1 VKVTAAQGAE
11 GAVGT
16 APPTA
21 TPADGAAFK
30 AALDTAG
37 LKLRNGEEITPVAG
51 RKRYAEITK
60 GAREGQYVNTS
71 GNARHGETFVLVRRN
86 GREYHVYG
94 SGKDR
99 LVVGQ
104 HDPKAEA
111 AEPKLRKGEKTEPV
125 DGRRR
130 YQEIV
135 SGTREGLYLNTSGNA
150 RDGKTFVR
158 VIDDGVEYHIYGS
171 GDGRVTI
178 ANDLRDHER
187 PGLQLRKGERV
198 KRVEGRENYVEI
210 VSGVREGMFINASGN
225 ARHGQAFVRSIKD
238 GVEQHIYGTGDDRV
252 VVSTDK
258 S

>member
-1 VKVTAAQGAE
+1 VKVTPAQAAE
-11 GAVGT
+11 GAVST
-16 APPTA
+16 AQVA
-21 TPADGAAFK
+21 TKTPDGKAFK
-30 AALDTAG
+30 AALDTEG
-37 LKLRNGEEITPVAG
+37 LKLRKGEEIAAVGG
-51 RKRYAEITK
+51 RKRYAEITS
-60 GAREGQYVNTS
+60 GAREGMYINTS
-71 GNARHGETFVLVRRN
+71 GNARHGDTFVLVHRN

-111 AEPKLRKGEKTEPV
+111 AEPKLRKGEKVEPV
-125 DGRRR
+125 DGRKR

-135 SGTREGLYLNTSGNA
+135 AGTREGLYLNTSGNA

-171 GDGRVTI
+171 GDDRVTI
-178 ANDLRDHER
+178 ANDLRDDER
-187 PGLQLRKGERV
+187 PALELRKGERV
-198 KRVEGRENYVEI
+198 KRVEGQENYVEI
-210 VSGVREGMFINASGN
+210 VSGAREGMFVNTSGN

-238 GVEQHIYGTGDDRV
+238 GVEQHIYGSGDDRV
-252 VVSTDK
+252 VVSNEK